1 MSAVLAP
8 GARVRHQYDGAR
20 GVVESFDSEVRM
32 YVVAFPDGPDLVL
45 PDDVRR
51 IGRSAKKARR
61 P

>member
-1 MSAVLAP
+1 MSAALAP
-8 GARVRHQYDGAR
+8 GMKVRHQYDGAR

-45 PDDVRR
+45 ADDVRAV
-51 IGRSAKKARR
+51 GRPVKKARR